1 MVWTTLI
8 EDDGTYQVQSET
20 ATVNLLEVTNDG
32 PNTCYYGRTEDSRTA
47 TGATTNLSTRVT
59 ISNPTAPIRQGMTV
73 SGTGI
78 QAGTLVTAVNGNVI
92 TLSLQAVA
100 TGSVTLTF
108 TAPLN
113 EDTGVPIAP
122 GVTKS
127 FTPAA
132 HRQFLQSGLSI
143 YVKAGEEAQVRFHRL
158 FN

>member
-8 EDDGTYQVQSET
+8 EDDSTYQVQSET
-20 ATVNLLEVTNDG
+20 ATVNLIEVTNDG

-47 TGATTNLSTRVT
+47 TGATENLSASVT
-59 ISNPTAPIRQGMTV
+59 ISDPTAPIRQGMTV

-78 QAGTLVTAVNGNVI
+78 QAGSLVTAVNGNVI
-92 TLSLQAVA
+92 TLSLPVTA
-100 TGSVTLTF
+100 TGSATLTF

-113 EDTGVPIAP
+113 EDTGVPIAM
-122 GVTKS
+122 GATKS

-132 HRQFLQSGLSI
+132 HRQFLQGGFGV
-143 YVKAGEEAQVRFHRL
+143 YVKAGEQAQVRFHKL